1 MKFNHNHAHGCYE
14 QSVLQWAGWI
24 VSWLVEHILLE
35 KTPLFIKRALSYHEK
50 IQSRSVDRGRTREKG
65 AVLWWA
71 GWLVELM
78 GLA

>member
-35 KTPLFIKRALSYHEK
+35 KNSTFYLTCTFIAREDSIAVV
-50 IQSRSVDRGRTREKG
+50 RRCTREKG